1 MGTCVAFESALEVAG
16 LELPDF
22 YRTVFWRCGE
32 LGVLRVESYWGDGG
46 FVSGHRVLRG
56 CFGQIELVYI
66 NVLSLPPS
74 TPTLRY
80 LILQTLTFFLQH
92 GDFLLQR
99 QDGLPLD
106 LELLPIGVDL
116 LEVGSDLLGEYG
128 SGFGVVVIDEVLE

>member
-1 MGTCVAFESALEVAG
+1 M
-16 LELPDF
+16 P
-22 YRTVFWRCGE
+22 
-32 LGVLRVESYWGDGG
+32 
-46 FVSGHRVLRG
+46 GHRVLRG